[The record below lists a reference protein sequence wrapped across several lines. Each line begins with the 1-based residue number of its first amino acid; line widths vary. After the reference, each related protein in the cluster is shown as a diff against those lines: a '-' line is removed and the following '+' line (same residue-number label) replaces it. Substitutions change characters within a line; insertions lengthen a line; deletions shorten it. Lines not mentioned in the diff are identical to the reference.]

1 MLAVLLVVA
10 PPALVVPSAIFAPRP
25 QSTRSAAISLQE
37 KSAAFKLSLDLGK
50 NGKGTLKMLPTM
62 PSSEAV
68 TVQYKVPFNLN
79 LENVDGR
86 AVITKDG
93 PGGERAGDVLRE
105 PALQAHMPC
114 RLRRSPQRANPLP
127 LAGYCTNWALQL
139 PAGGGIASTVGS
151 FGGALSWQVGLFDVK
166 KAKNW
171 DEVVEALVSNT
182 EERTDTATLVFE
194 RPTEPSS

>member
-93 PGGERAGDVLRE
+93 PGGERAGDVLR
-105 PALQAHMPC
+105 
-114 RLRRSPQRANPLP
+114 
-127 LAGYCTNWALQL
+127 YCTNWTLQL

-151 FGGALSWQVGLFDVK
+151 FGGALSWQIGLFDVK
-166 KAKNW
+166 KAKTW